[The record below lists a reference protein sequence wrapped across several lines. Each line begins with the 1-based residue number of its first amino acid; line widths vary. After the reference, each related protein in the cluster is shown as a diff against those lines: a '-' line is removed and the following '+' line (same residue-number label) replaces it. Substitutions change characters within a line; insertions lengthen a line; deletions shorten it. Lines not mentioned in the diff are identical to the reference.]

1 MHIRPFAARRDD
13 AHLRECVIQL
23 QEAERALDARL
34 PPGEDIADS
43 YIALLHER
51 CAAWQGRILIAEDE
65 DGTPLGI
72 ACVFAHVPSTEP
84 DEPAGTYAM
93 LNDVVVL
100 PAARRRGIG
109 RELLRAAEAFARER
123 GAAVI
128 RLEVMA
134 DNGEALELYETAG
147 FLQRLVQMEKRLD
160 D

>member
-1 MHIRPFAARRDD
+1 
-13 AHLRECVIQL
+13 
-23 QEAERALDARL
+23 
-34 PPGEDIADS
+34 
-43 YIALLHER
+43 
-51 CAAWQGRILIAEDE
+51 
-65 DGTPLGI
+65 
-72 ACVFAHVPSTEP
+72 
-84 DEPAGTYAM
+84 M